1 MPIVINPADL
11 DAERELIIETL
22 RRYLTPDSNAK
33 RYDWLYKEN
42 PHGPARVWIARDT
55 GAQTIVGVAAAFPR
69 WLLLRG
75 SRARA
80 WVFGDFC
87 IADQFRTLGPAVQ
100 LQRTLL
106 AAARDTTDLA
116 GWYDF
121 PSQPMAAVYKRL
133 GGVSQGDL
141 VRMAKPLRGD
151 RAVSLLPGP
160 SRLMQGIL
168 PLVNAGLAMGIR
180 AASIETSLSIGPHA
194 GVFESEF
201 DELAREAGGAYDVCI
216 ERSAEYLNWRFRNS
230 PLGRYEC
237 LVARQRGRLCGYVL
251 FSCTAEDAILVDL
264 FCIKNKSIPESL
276 LNALAVLLLRR
287 GVMTIS
293 APLVEG
299 HPWRP
304 VLERRGYRV
313 RERSPFVT
321 APGLSAGSEI
331 FMRPK
336 GGWHFMQADR
346 DS

>member
-1 MPIVINPADL
+1 MPIVVKSADL
-11 DAERELIIETL
+11 DVEREQIIETL
-22 RRYLTPDSNAK
+22 RRYLTPESNAR

-42 PHGPARVWIARDT
+42 PHGPARAWIARDT
-55 GAQTIVGVAAAFPR
+55 STQAIVGIAAAFPR
-69 WLLLRG
+69 WLLMRG

-87 IADQFRTLGPAVQ
+87 IANQYRTLGPAVQ
-100 LQRTLL
+100 LQRALL
-106 AAARDTTDLA
+106 TASRDTPDLA

-121 PSQPMAAVYKRL
+121 PSQPMVAVYKRL

-141 VRMAKPLRGD
+141 LRLAKPLRGD
-151 RAVSLLPGP
+151 RAVSLVLGP
-160 SRLMQGIL
+160 SRLVQGIL
-168 PLVNAGLAMGIR
+168 PVVNAWLAMGIH
-180 AASIETSLSIGPHA
+180 AASKKKSLSIEPHV
-194 GVFESEF
+194 GMFESEF
-201 DELAREAGGAYDVCI
+201 DELAHEAGREYEVCI
-216 ERSAEYLNWRFRNS
+216 ERSADYLNWRFTNS

-237 LVARQRGRLCGYVL
+237 LVARQRDRLCGYAL
-251 FSCTAEDAILVDL
+251 FTCTAEDAILVDL
-264 FCIKNKSIPESL
+264 FCAKHESIPESL
-276 LNALAVLLLRR
+276 LNELALLLLRR

-299 HPWRP
+299 HPWQL

-321 APGLSAGSEI
+321 APGPSTGSGI
-331 FMRPK
+331 FMHPK